1 MEVIEVIKGT
11 AMSQQAKVILPSRF
25 DYGYHKEF
33 QRQCTEYLDN
43 QSITEIVFDF
53 SRVEYLDSAALGM
66 MMMWQRRAA
75 ASNKK
80 MYIKGAK
87 GATAQILAMANM
99 QRIFDYI

>member
-1 MEVIEVIKGT
+1 
-11 AMSQQAKVILPSRF
+11 MSDQAVVILPNRF

-33 QRQCTEYLDN
+33 QRKCTECIDGDGIN
-43 QSITEIVFDF
+43 KIVFDF
-53 SRVEYLDSAALGM
+53 SAVEYLDSAALGM

-75 ASNKK
+75 ATNKK
-80 MYIKGAK
+80 MYIKGAT